1 MDIHRIRKTII
12 AHVAASAFK
21 ITPHHLAKTLTEK
34 YGLDKPSAK
43 ALLKDLVAQGE
54 LEYAYEFGST
64 HLVPSFNKPVR
75 ISAHVV
81 VIPPGHRYRQAPD
94 DVIIQIKPGAAFG
107 IGQHPTTRLAVRGI
121 EYALRNSGTIAPEFR
136 SRALDVGTG
145 SGILILAAVRFGI
158 KKGLGLDFDPI
169 ARAEAR
175 ENVRLNHLENRIEIG
190 DRSLA
195 SIRGH
200 FCMVT
205 ANLRLPSLQ
214 RWCEKL
220 VRLTLPNGILVFSG
234 VRRQEVQTLLDA
246 YAGQNCRRLWRAEEK
261 GWIGLVL
268 QRSV

>member
-1 MDIHRIRKTII
+1 MNIHQIRKTII
-12 AHVAASAFK
+12 EHVAASAFK
-21 ITPHHLAKTLTEK
+21 VTPHHLAKTLTET

-43 ALLKDLVAQGE
+43 ALLKDMVAQGE

-64 HLVPSFNKPVR
+64 YVVPSFNRPVR
-75 ISAHVV
+75 ISARV
-81 VIPPGHRYRQAPD
+81 VIMPPGRRSRQAPD

-107 IGQHPTTRLAVRGI
+107 AGQHPTTRLAVRGI
-121 EYALRNSGTIAPEFR
+121 EYALRDSGAIPPEIR
-136 SRALDVGTG
+136 SRVLDIGTG
-145 SGILILAAVRFGI
+145 TGILVLTAVRFGI

-169 ARAEAR
+169 SRAEAR

-195 SIRGH
+195 SIRGQ

-220 VRLTLPNGILVFSG
+220 VRLTLPSGLLVFSG
-234 VRRQEVQTLLDA
+234 VRMQEAQALLDA
-246 YAGQNCRRLWRAEEK
+246 YAGQNCRRLWQAEEQ

>member
-1 MDIHRIRKTII
+1 MDIDQIRKTVI

-21 ITPHHLAKTLTEK
+21 ITPHHLTNILTET

-64 HLVPSFNKPVR
+64 YLVPSFNKPVR

-81 VIPPGHRYRQAPD
+81 VMPPGHGYRQAPD

-107 IGQHPTTRLAVRGI
+107 SGQHPSTRLAVRGI
-121 EYALRNSGTIAPEFR
+121 EYALRDSGIIPPEIR

-145 SGILILAAVRFGI
+145 SGILVLTAVRFGI

-169 ARAEAR
+169 SRAEAR
-175 ENVRLNHLENRIEIG
+175 ENLRLNHLENRIEIG

-195 SIRGH
+195 SIRGQ

-220 VRLTLPNGILVFSG
+220 VRLTLPSGLLVFSG
-234 VRRQEVQTLLDA
+234 VRMQEAQALLDA
-246 YAGQNCRRLWRAEEK
+246 YAGQNCRRLWQAEEQ

>member
-21 ITPHHLAKTLTEK
+21 ITPHHLAKTLTET
-34 YGLDKPSAK
+34 YGLDKASAK

-54 LEYAYEFGST
+54 LEYIYEFGST
-64 HLVPSFNKPVR
+64 YLVPSFNKPVH
-75 ISAHVV
+75 ISAHVLI
-81 VIPPGHRYRQAPD
+81 IPPGHRYRQASD

-107 IGQHPTTRLAVRGI
+107 TGQHPTTRLAVRGI
-121 EYALRNSGTIAPEFR
+121 EYALKDSGTIAPEFS
-136 SRALDVGTG
+136 SRALDIGTG

-175 ENVRLNHLENRIEIG
+175 ENIGLNHLENRIEIA
-190 DRSLA
+190 DRSLS

-200 FCMVT
+200 FCIVT

-214 RWCEKL
+214 QWCEKL
-220 VRLTLPNGILVFSG
+220 VRLTLPKGVLVFSG
-234 VRRQEVQTLLDA
+234 VRVHEVPALLDA
-246 YAGQNCRRLWRAEEK
+246 YAGQNCRRLWQAEEQ